1 VDSAGPTQGGGAVSP
16 QDNNKLYAEEYH
28 HGVNLFKRALN
39 DYSTAQEVHKKDA
52 FREVMDKALQV
63 LNETAAG
70 LKRQDLMEKNEKIKT
85 DYDSYQASQKEDAKI
100 ALTNDLDQADK
111 SV

>member
-1 VDSAGPTQGGGAVSP
+1 MVDSAGPTQGGGPISP
-16 QDNNKLYAEEYH
+16 QDRKLYTEEYH

-39 DYSTAQEVHKKDA
+39 DYSTANEVHKKDA
-52 FREVMDKALQV
+52 FRQVMDKALQV

-70 LKRQDLMEKNEKIKT
+70 LKRQDLLQKNQKIQS
-85 DYDSYQASQKEDAKI
+85 DYDTYQNSQEASDKT
-100 ALTNDLDQADK
+100 ALTNDLDQADG